1 MSKTDR
7 VRACCKQ
14 AAAWEAAIG
23 DAKPVQKQQ
32 SETEARWPMPQKH
45 GRHYP
50 RVKQCEEC
58 VVTSSSTIG
67 PSCLTAAVSSS
78 MSIRI
83 RLFVVSSST
92 FDAASDT

>member
-1 MSKTDR
+1 
-7 VRACCKQ
+7 
-14 AAAWEAAIG
+14 
-23 DAKPVQKQQ
+23 
-32 SETEARWPMPQKH
+32 MPQSKADIS
-45 GRHYP
+45 RAW
-50 RVKQCEEC
+50 KQCEEW